1 MSAKR
6 KPDSQV
12 PAEESDLLLIRPLY
26 VNITVLCKLEIVI
39 IPVFKK
45 HGWILTTLSFAGA
58 PARRLGDHALCWSL
72 KERR

>member
-6 KPDSQV
+6 KADSQV

-26 VNITVLCKLEIVI
+26 VSITVLHKLQIIVV
-39 IPVFKK
+39 PVFKK
-45 HGWILTTLSFAGA
+45 HCWILTSLSFAEV